1 MKLFDNPFA
10 EQGPVKP
17 PTQKELTERK
27 GVHKPTEEKKITGA
41 NKPLTQQQIQE
52 RLGSLKKTSDIKQD
66 KPLTQYQ
73 LTNTIYNNRHF
84 GLESRTAEYLKKPS
98 VGGVQLPLNK
108 WLVEND
114 RLFRAEQ
121 RANAKG
127 QTRSS
132 IFQLSTKTSET
143 KQEQKANRFDF
154 DMTDRDW
161 LLSRFVTPDKDLQ
174 EVDRINRYFTST
186 GWKFTS
192 TRLGYGTAINTRPQF
207 TRYADIK
214 GNGRSYSNGWN
225 FFEAT
230 TKRPVRSGRHTKG
243 LGMGRYYSEAIDDNA
258 TTVYMEFGIPKFNN
272 LATFLGRAVNP
283 VDSFIANYGYVP
295 MGYYAGKVVG
305 GFIMLRAFPLT
316 SIIIFIGK
324 KIFGQFFGGAFNYYY
339 MKPAMHTYWSTVS
352 TIVTQ
357 LSTELGL
364 FPPILD
370 EYTNANDTNKATKM
384 GVPVNIH
391 REDIEALHT
400 YFPDMVSKK
409 TGYIDIYA
417 VAMKSQKLA
426 NEFRKIEYK
435 LYKSKE
441 LGNIDGS
448 QGTPISPGI
457 FKGYVTRSEYVNKVK
472 ENMDSIAT
480 KVDQYL
486 SLDSFL
492 TAVTGVTKNLV
503 SEATGMLLPNQKHPN
518 PLQQDNG
525 NDTKSMYESND
536 DGTPKNV
543 PFKENVTNAGGGAT
557 STGGTDSNGNSLTA
571 GQMSAKQ
578 ATSGTD
584 GKVTDFSTLYNTED
598 GSYKQSEEDHGYFRE
613 YAQAFDSMM
622 RDGGSYAIFNVDFQ
636 GSVSDSVSN
645 SVSDIDAGG
654 MAKSVSQAARNIKF
668 STAGGNI
675 LPGMDAVKEQLV
687 GVVTGA
693 LESATFGMSNVLMT
707 LLGGGYIDMPKKWDD
722 SSISLPT
729 VNYSMTLI
737 SPYGHPIAQLQNIY
751 IPLAMILAGSLPL
764 AVGNASYTSPFLCS
778 IFNKGV
784 QNIRM
789 GMITSV
795 SITRGTSNLPYSR
808 SKRCLAYEVSFTVT
822 DFSNIMTAPINSSM
836 FGEFFQTPLNDD
848 TLFANYMATLASRD
862 LYTEKYA
869 WPKARLKMARLAM
882 AVSQSTS
889 ANNHAMKMCSGF
901 VKDVISPFVAGK
913 SVANL
918 NQSNNY
924 I

>member
-1 MKLFDNPFA
+1 MALFDNPFA
-10 EQGPVKP
+10 TPGPVKP
-17 PTQKELTERK
+17 PTEKELKERK
-27 GVHKPTEEKKITGA
+27 GVLQPTESKKMEGNA
-41 NKPLTQQQIQE
+41 KPLTDKEIQE
-52 RLGSLKKTSDIKQD
+52 RLGTLKKTNDIKPD
-66 KPLTQYQ
+66 KPKTVDQYTQE
-73 LTNTIYNNRHF
+73 IYNNKHF
-84 GLESRTAEYLKKPS
+84 GLTSRTSEYLKNPT
-98 VGGVQLPLNK
+98 VGRSGTLPLNQ

-114 RLFRAEQ
+114 RLFRTEQ
-121 RANAKG
+121 RAHANK
-127 QTRSS
+127 QTKST
-132 IFQLSTKTSET
+132 IFQLTTKTSET
-143 KQEQKANRFDF
+143 KQEQKNNRYDF

-174 EVDRINRYFTST
+174 AVDRINRYFTST

-214 GNGRSYSNGWN
+214 GNGRSYVNGWN
-225 FFEAT
+225 FFDSVS
-230 TKRPVRSGRHTKG
+230 KYPVKSGPNTKG

-272 LATFLGRAVNP
+272 LATFIGRAVNP
-283 VDSFIANYGYVP
+283 VDSFIANYGHVP
-295 MGYYAGKVVG
+295 MGYYIGKAVSG
-305 GFIMLRAFPLT
+305 LIILRAFPLT
-316 SIIIFIGK
+316 SILIFIGK
-324 KIFGQFFGGAFNYYY
+324 KVFGMFFGGAFNFYY

-370 EYTNANDTNKATKM
+370 EVTRAEDSKKANKM

-391 REDIEALHT
+391 REDIEALNS
-400 YFPDMVSKK
+400 YFPDMVSRK

-435 LYKSKE
+435 MYKSKE
-441 LGNIDGS
+441 SGNDNGAVS
-448 QGTPISPGI
+448 AGLKPGE
-457 FKGYVTRSEYVNKVK
+457 FKGYVTRSEYVSKVRQQLG
-472 ENMDSIAT
+472 DIST

-492 TAVTGVTKNLV
+492 TAVTGIAKSTTNAIGNLLSDTK
-503 SEATGMLLPNQKHPN
+503 APN
-518 PLQQDNG
+518 PLDQN
-525 NDTKSMYESND
+525 NLNEAKPLYESRA
-536 DGTPKNV
+536 DGTPVNTPFQERTTAATADNV
-543 PFKENVTNAGGGAT
+543 KSVAKEAGTMKEGQT
-557 STGGTDSNGNSLTA
+557 TDYR
-571 GQMSAKQ
+571 
-578 ATSGTD
+578 
-584 GKVTDFSTLYNTED
+584 TLYNTGD
-598 GSYKQSEEDHGYFRE
+598 GSYKQTEQDAGYLRE
-613 YAQAFDSMM
+613 YAQAFDSIM

-636 GSVSDSVSN
+636 GSVSDSISN
-645 SVSDIDAGG
+645 SVSDIEAGG
-654 MAKSVSQAARNIKF
+654 FAKSISQGARNIKF
-668 STAGGNI
+668 SAAGGNL

-687 GVVTGA
+687 SVVTGA

-707 LLGGGYIDMPKKWDD
+707 LLGGGYIDVPKKWDD

-751 IPLAMILAGSLPL
+751 IPLAMILAGALPL
-764 AVGNASYTSPFLCS
+764 AIGNASYTSPFLCS

-795 SITRGTSNLPYSR
+795 SISRGTSNLPYSR

-822 DFSNIMTAPINSSM
+822 DFSNIMSAPINSSM

-869 WPKARLKMARLAM
+869 WPKARLKAARIAM

-901 VKDVISPFVAGK
+901 VKDVISPFVAAK